1 MNAIWRFLF
10 YLGYPVGCLA
20 ELNRV
25 PLTPDYKPPGSLGI
39 LPAFV
44 CSECH
49 LKESTY
55 ESCETYH
62 RNEILRDDPVIG
74 LAIAA
79 FTLFIIGGAD
89 LVRFMVG
96 LVTGMGGEGPDVDI
110 IVEIV
115 EAVHLFLVGT
125 VLFLTSIGFYQL
137 FIEPV
142 PLPGWLE
149 INDVEELELNLVG
162 LTIVVLGVN
171 FLSVIESQDT
181 GLAIYGIGYALPII
195 ALAYFMKV
203 RSQMSRQKKR
213 GNRCCSWRISF

>member
-1 MNAIWRFLF
+1 MKVVRFIAGMR
-10 YLGYPVGCLA
+10 Y
-20 ELNRV
+20 
-25 PLTPDYKPPGSLGI
+25 
-39 LPAFV
+39 FV
-44 CSECH
+44 
-49 LKESTY
+49 L
-55 ESCETYH
+55 
-62 RNEILRDDPVIG
+62 IPVIG

-79 FTLFIIGGAD
+79 CTLFIIGGAD

-96 LVTGMGGEGPDVDI
+96 LVTGMGEAGPEADI

-137 FIEPV
+137 FIKPV

-171 FLSVIESQDT
+171 FLSVIESQETD
-181 GLAIYGIGYALPII
+181 LAVYGIGYALPII

-203 RSQMSRQKKR
+203 RSQMSKQKREETDAALKESASDNSDTSRLTNKR
-213 GNRCCSWRISF
+213 D